1 MSTLTIREL
10 RTRRRESPGGFV
22 ECVTAWRSRGQDFRF
37 FFKETN
43 NFKSTSGWFSRGRSE
58 RKRSKLWASSS
69 RAGIF
74 CFTLFFVTIGPFYS
88 LRQTVTHV
96 APPSRTRLVV
106 STKKEKM
113 RTHARS
119 KGPLIEHYITM
130 RSPIVCC
137 ACTLVGTTPRGASSR
152 TNWNHPTLFGS
163 TDHTRVISWRFTSRA
178 APFPD
183 ACPLCNQI
191 PRRVM
196 TERSVRTSTHRHTIP
211 RRGAGRAGAALG
223 SKTFGCFESESRRRL
238 INCR

>member
-10 RTRRRESPGGFV
+10 RTRRRESPGGVV
-22 ECVTAWRSRGQDFRF
+22 ECVTAWWSRGYFLF
-37 FFKETN
+37 H
-43 NFKSTSGWFSRGRSE
+43 S
-58 RKRSKLWASSS
+58 
-69 RAGIF
+69 
-74 CFTLFFVTIGPFYS
+74 FFVTIGPFYS

-96 APPSRTRLVV
+96 APPSRTRV

-163 TDHTRVISWRFTSRA
+163 TDHTHVISWRFTSRA
-178 APFPD
+178 F
-183 ACPLCNQI
+183 
-191 PRRVM
+191 
-196 TERSVRTSTHRHTIP
+196 T
-211 RRGAGRAGAALG
+211 
-223 SKTFGCFESESRRRL
+223 SRRLFLQTAHSFHPRHVVRL
-238 INCR
+238 R

>member
-1 MSTLTIREL
+1 MSTFTIREL
-10 RTRRRESPGGFV
+10 RTRRRESPGGLV

-96 APPSRTRLVV
+96 APPSRTRV

-137 ACTLVGTTPRGASSR
+137 ACTLVGTTPTGASLRTDWLESPNTIRFNRSHPRDFLALHIPGIHIPSSRR
-152 TNWNHPTLFGS
+152 TNS
-163 TDHTRVISWRFTSRA
+163 TFFPSTTR
-178 APFPD
+178 
-183 ACPLCNQI
+183 
-191 PRRVM
+191 
-196 TERSVRTSTHRHTIP
+196 RTSSI
-211 RRGAGRAGAALG
+211 GLV
-223 SKTFGCFESESRRRL
+223 
-238 INCR
+238 

>member
-1 MSTLTIREL
+1 MSILQASDFPDFTMPRIKRTCLLSRYEL

-74 CFTLFFVTIGPFYS
+74 CFTLFFCNHRSFLFFTPNGNN
-88 LRQTVTHV
+88 
-96 APPSRTRLVV
+96 SR
-106 STKKEKM
+106 
-113 RTHARS
+113 
-119 KGPLIEHYITM
+119 
-130 RSPIVCC
+130 C
-137 ACTLVGTTPRGASSR
+137 SS
-152 TNWNHPTLFGS
+152 FAY
-163 TDHTRVISWRFTSRA
+163 VISWRFTPRA
-178 APFPD
+178 APFPN
-183 ACPLCNQI
+183 ACPLCNHI

-211 RRGAGRAGAALG
+211 RRGGGTRRHRARFQNVRMLR
-223 SKTFGCFESESRRRL
+223 K
-238 INCR
+238 

>member
-1 MSTLTIREL
+1 M
-10 RTRRRESPGGFV
+10 
-22 ECVTAWRSRGQDFRF
+22 TAWWSRGQDFRF

-137 ACTLVGTTPRGASSR
+137 ACTLVGTTPREVDDEPERAHRLFTFCSR
-152 TNWNHPTLFGS
+152 F
-163 TDHTRVISWRFTSRA
+163 RIKR
-178 APFPD
+178 
-183 ACPLCNQI
+183 
-191 PRRVM
+191 
-196 TERSVRTSTHRHTIP
+196 ER
-211 RRGAGRAGAALG
+211 
-223 SKTFGCFESESRRRL
+223 RRRL
-238 INCR
+238 VLQTAHSFHPRHVVRRR